1 MKKLICVFVAI
12 VFAANFIKAQVKI
25 LNKKQNEVFLNLEC
39 ITESCVYNY
48 ETIEIQDKQL
58 ENLINNFVLGLVKN
72 DSIYTIENCKEEND
86 YEKNANNENELIDN
100 NVDFKD
106 NINLED
112 SLNEY
117 DDKVFVGSHEKNFII
132 DFVSNSV
139 FIINNNS
146 IFFNGFSHSLVPYES
161 YTLIYR
167 IQNNKI
173 EFIDFKDLFT
183 DSFDIINLAFKSL
196 KNSCNISNPENDELF
211 ELFEARF
218 FFSEKNFEDEE
229 NNYEEDELNNYEEG
243 EINNYEEEENNG
255 QDENNIFDIKEQNFY
270 LSKDYSINSD
280 GISFDYYQYVN
291 FAERHGLTI
300 TISKEEILPYLKF
313 NPWE

>member
-1 MKKLICVFVAI
+1 MKKLIYVFAAI
-12 VFAANFIKAQVKI
+12 VFTANFIKAQVRI
-25 LNKKQNEVFLNLEC
+25 INKKQNEVFLNLEC

-72 DSIYTIENCKEEND
+72 DSIYTIENCKEEIDN
-86 YEKNANNENELIDN
+86 EKNANNENELIDN

-106 NINLED
+106 HINLED

-117 DDKVFVGSHEKNFII
+117 DDKVFVGSHTKNFII

-139 FIINNNS
+139 FIINNYS

-196 KNSCNISNPENDELF
+196 QKSCDLINQVDDEPF
-211 ELFEARF
+211 DLFEARF
-218 FFSEKNFEDEE
+218 FFSEKNFEEE
-229 NNYEEDELNNYEEG
+229 NNYEEDELNNYEED
-243 EINNYEEEENNG
+243 E
-255 QDENNIFDIKEQNFY
+255 QSDQVENNIFDIKEQNFY
-270 LSKDYSINSD
+270 LSNDYSINSD

-300 TISKEEILPYLKF
+300 TIPKEEILPYLKF